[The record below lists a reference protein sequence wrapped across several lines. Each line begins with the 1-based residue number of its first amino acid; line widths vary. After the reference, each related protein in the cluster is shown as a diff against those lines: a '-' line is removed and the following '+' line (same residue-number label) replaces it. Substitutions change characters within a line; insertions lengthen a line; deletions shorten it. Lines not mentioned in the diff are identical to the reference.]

1 MSVSRDSAVK
11 LVDDLTGKSPAS
23 EDYPVG
29 TVVIPGDGS
38 GDQTVGSPDVNVIV
52 GRTQVGSAPTGRP
65 AKQQVV
71 AKGDLRQASQTHPHQ
86 DRSVRINGAPELFYP
101 RLKARV
107 LGDLRQ

>member
-71 AKGDLRQASQTHPHQ
+71 AKGDLSSPWCK
-86 DRSVRINGAPELFYP
+86 SGYV
-101 RLKARV
+101 K
-107 LGDLRQ
+107 